1 LGVNFVMFSRAPVA
15 SRRAVLRGLASAGSL
30 MALGGCAALPS
41 ALQTA
46 DATESRPTLLIATNR
61 KPVNGAKKSPWF
73 GFERAQQLTVARA
86 RLTAPEEGRFTLSA
100 VGLDV
105 WQLDSLEIAPRLN
118 DLLAQNPAPRDV
130 LIYVHGY
137 NHTFSQSLGAAARLA
152 DGIKFKGDAMVFSWP
167 SKGSLFD
174 YGYDRESAMWSRD
187 ALERVLARL
196 IGSPYVARI
205 HVVAHSIGTMVAM
218 EALRESYAR
227 RGSSLVARLGAVVF
241 AAPDIDI
248 DVFRSS
254 VQRVGALAS
263 RITVI
268 VASNDR
274 ALAVSGWIAGG
285 TPRVGTADKAELKS
299 LGLHVIDASQ
309 QGWGVVNHD
318 LFMSN
323 YHIRQIIRRA
333 IDGLPVDDA

>member
-1 LGVNFVMFSRAPVA
+1 
-15 SRRAVLRGLASAGSL
+15 
-30 MALGGCAALPS
+30 
-41 ALQTA
+41 
-46 DATESRPTLLIATNR
+46 
-61 KPVNGAKKSPWF
+61 
-73 GFERAQQLTVARA
+73 
-86 RLTAPEEGRFTLSA
+86 
-100 VGLDV
+100 
-105 WQLDSLEIAPRLN
+105 
-118 DLLAQNPAPRDV
+118 
-130 LIYVHGY
+130 
-137 NHTFSQSLGAAARLA
+137 
-152 DGIKFKGDAMVFSWP
+152 MVFSWP

-187 ALERVLARL
+187 ALDRVLARL
-196 IGSPYVARI
+196 IESPYVARI

-254 VQRVGALAS
+254 VQRVGTLAS

-285 TPRVGTADKAELKS
+285 TPRVGTADKAELKG

-309 QGWGVVNHD
+309 QSWGVVNHD

-323 YHIRQIIRRA
+323 YHIRQVIRRA